1 MNIRKERHQLRL
13 TTRELAKEAQ
23 VASSTI
29 SRIENGEPTY
39 HSTRKKVVDTI
50 KRIKNE
56 TLPVFRQPE
65 RELKDTCRID
75 FGRGRRRP
83 DIVRARRLLG
93 INQQGLAAEF
103 RIGVHEISKI
113 ECGYAAPDKALEMQ
127 VETFLHV
134 RLEEK
139 GLPWPVITEPA
150 PDSICTPNVPDEKI
164 TINFKDK
171 APIQVDGVK
180 MWNPGPTT
188 ESAVNYKEILDRAN
202 KELGVQPCSACKGTR
217 IVWNPNTGQPYKC
230 PFCGV

>member
-13 TTRELAKEAQ
+13 TTRELSKEAK
-23 VASSTI
+23 VSCSTI

-50 KRIKNE
+50 KRLKKE
-56 TLPVFRQPE
+56 TLPVFRQPD
-65 RELKDTCRID
+65 RDMADAYRMD

-103 RIGVHEISKI
+103 RVVVHEISKI
-113 ECGYAAPDKALEMQ
+113 ESGYKEPDKALEMQ
-127 VETFLHV
+127 VETFLRV

-139 GLPWPVITEPA
+139 GLPWPSITEPA
-150 PDSICTPNVPDEKI
+150 PDTICRTDMPDEKL
-164 TINFKDK
+164 TIRFKDK
-171 APIQVDGVK
+171 APIQVEGVR
-180 MWNPGPTT
+180 MWNPGPTVET
-188 ESAVNYKEILDRAN
+188 AKLLETLTDM
-202 KELGVQPCSACKGTR
+202 LCSVCRGTR

-230 PFCGV
+230 PFCGEAKK